1 MITIK
6 LKVHKIKLNH
16 NNNFIDEEGYVQ
28 IDLKSDSTIKDLI
41 ALLEIN
47 LVGKVILVNG
57 VSCKV
62 EAEILISNDKIG
74 IFQLIAGG

>member
-16 NNNFIDEEGYVQ
+16 NNYFIDEEGYAQ

-57 VSCKV
+57 VSCKIETEV
-62 EAEILISNDKIG
+62 LKSNDKIE

>member
-1 MITIK
+1 VITIK

-16 NNNFIDEEGYVQ
+16 NNNFIDEEGYAQ